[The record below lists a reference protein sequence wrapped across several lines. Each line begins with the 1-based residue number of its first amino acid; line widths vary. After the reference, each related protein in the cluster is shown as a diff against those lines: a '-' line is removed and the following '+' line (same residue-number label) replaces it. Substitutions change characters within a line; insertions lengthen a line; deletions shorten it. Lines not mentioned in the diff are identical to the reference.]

1 MAAQVPDDQQRQPR
15 PAAGRGILLLR
26 YALPAAVIVAGVIVM
41 SLGSESELEG
51 GAGIAGAGIAIF
63 AMNWLIRASTEGDR
77 ARDREEAARDY
88 YAAHGRWPDEA
99 SADEQGG
106 ALPRTGGAGVP
117 APGGRAPAQ
126 RPEHGSRPRTRGP
139 RHR

>member
-15 PAAGRGILLLR
+15 PAVGRGILLLR
-26 YALPAAVIVAGVIVM
+26 YALPAAVIVAGAIVM

-77 ARDREEAARDY
+77 ERDREEAARDY

-99 SADEQGG
+99 SAGEQGG
-106 ALPRTGGAGVP
+106 ALPGTGGGGVP

-126 RPEHGSRPRTRGP
+126 RNEHVPRTRTRGP